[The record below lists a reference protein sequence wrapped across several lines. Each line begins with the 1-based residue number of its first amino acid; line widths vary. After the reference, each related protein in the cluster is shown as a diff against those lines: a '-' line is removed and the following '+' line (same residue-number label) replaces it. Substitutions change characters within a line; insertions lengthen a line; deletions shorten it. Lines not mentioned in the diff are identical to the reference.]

1 MQEYATPAKEL
12 SHAYVGWPGG
22 RPFILSKDVEVFVFR
37 IDEDQQ
43 VDEVMDFESGYD
55 GVWCQD
61 GSFTKAEIHGS
72 DLWAYAGD
80 DRGMIIHN
88 AVGKEIKWANADGK
102 INVFKA

>member
-1 MQEYATPAKEL
+1 MDKTHYLCTLNKAIYGVVT
-12 SHAYVGWPGG
+12 
-22 RPFILSKDVEVFVFR
+22 
-37 IDEDQQ
+37 EDIC
-43 VDEVMDFESGYD
+43 S
-55 GVWCQD
+55 QD

-80 DRGMIIHN
+80 DRGMIINN